1 MRQCN
6 GNGMSSENG
15 NSNNP
20 FKGSV
25 TYDSEIKLTYRM
37 TKDTTPE
44 QFEGRK

>member
-1 MRQCN
+1 MEMGCQVKVETR
-6 GNGMSSENG
+6 
-15 NSNNP
+15 NNP